1 MSTQR
6 PSPAPRHRSEA
17 PSATSTITLAR
28 NIGRLRERRG
38 IDLDKLAL
46 AAGMSSDALHDV
58 ERARRE
64 PTIDELWALATALH
78 VPYSRVIHGDA
89 EDVALPTDRWKSA
102 KYADESPPKRRLI
115 RRAGRGDALSELY
128 ELKLAPHS
136 SHVAVPSTGGASE
149 NIMVTHG
156 RARIEVDGEH
166 HELGTGVDVTVAADV
181 PRVYRNPEAGE
192 TTLYVLLTAKG
203 SGAR

>member
-6 PSPAPRHRSEA
+6 PSPAPKQRREA
-17 PSATSTITLAR
+17 PSATATITLAR
-28 NIGRLRERRG
+28 NIVRLRERRG

-46 AAGMSSDALHDV
+46 SAGMSSDALHDV

-64 PTIDELWALATALH
+64 PTIDELWALATALN

-89 EDVALPTDRWKSA
+89 LDVGLPVDRTKNA
-102 KYADESPPKRRLI
+102 ELADDNVPKRRLI
-115 RRAGRGDALSELY
+115 RRTGRGDALSELY
-128 ELKLAPHS
+128 EMKLAPHT
-136 SHVAVPSTGGASE
+136 SHVAVPSSNGASE

-156 RARIEVDGEH
+156 RARIEVEGQQ
-166 HELGTGVDVTVAADV
+166 HELGTGSDITVAADV
-181 PRVYRNPEAGE
+181 PRVYRNPESGE

-203 SGAR
+203 NGAR

>member
-1 MSTQR
+1 
-6 PSPAPRHRSEA
+6 
-17 PSATSTITLAR
+17 
-28 NIGRLRERRG
+28 
-38 IDLDKLAL
+38 
-46 AAGMSSDALHDV
+46 
-58 ERARRE
+58 
-64 PTIDELWALATALH
+64 
-78 VPYSRVIHGDA
+78 
-89 EDVALPTDRWKSA
+89 
-102 KYADESPPKRRLI
+102 
-115 RRAGRGDALSELY
+115 
-128 ELKLAPHS
+128 
-136 SHVAVPSTGGASE
+136 VPSTGGASE